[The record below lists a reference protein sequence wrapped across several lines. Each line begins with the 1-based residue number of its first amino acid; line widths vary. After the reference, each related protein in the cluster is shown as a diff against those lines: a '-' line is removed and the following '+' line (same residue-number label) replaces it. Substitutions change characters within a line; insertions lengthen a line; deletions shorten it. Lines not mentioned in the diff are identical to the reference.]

1 MSIAQK
7 VLSEQEKFAPDRVN
21 LALGARKGNVDL
33 DDAKPRQP
41 GVVDEQFP
49 TGDLS
54 AKSPK
59 DELMQ
64 AKLALQT
71 KNAQGQLVGEGPFGK
86 LKYSDDDARWL
97 MEKQKAAEKAEFQ
110 MWFARNFDM
119 MDPASKK
126 WAREHYPE
134 FYAARQR
141 MIGQQAQNLV
151 KLANLKLNGVKSFDD
166 LMTQYLAET
175 GRLDIGAVKH
185 ILNPEEDPQTENYDY
200 NFKRGLLSPFRVFG
214 QEASRQTKAQRA
226 SEFSDFATRNYQD
239 DVQDSYGL
247 KGGPGP
253 LQMPSNGETNQ
264 GVDKWWKMLSSA
276 NSI

>member
-1 MSIAQK
+1 MSIAKK

-21 LALGARKGNVDL
+21 FGDSVRPADVKLQNV
-33 DDAKPRQP
+33 APRQP
-41 GVVDEQFP
+41 GVTDEQFP
-49 TGDLS
+49 TEDLS

-59 DELMQ
+59 DEMMQ

-71 KNAQGQLVGEGPFGK
+71 PNEKGQLVGEGPFGK
-86 LKYSDDDARWL
+86 LKYSDEDARWL
-97 MEKQKAAEKAEFQ
+97 IEKQKQAERAEFQ
-110 MWFARNFDM
+110 LWFARNFDR

-141 MIGQQAQNLV
+141 LVGKQAQNLV

-185 ILNPEEDPQTENYDY
+185 ILNPEQDEQAQNNAY

-214 QEASRQTKAQRA
+214 QEASKQTSDRRKK
-226 SEFSDFATRNYQD
+226 EFNSFAKREYPEDQNK
-239 DVQDSYGL
+239 YGL
-247 KGGPGP
+247 ADGPGP
-253 LQMPSNGETNQ
+253 LQMPGDRTDQ
-264 GVDKWWKMLSSA
+264 GIKEWWKMLQSA